1 MRDSVG
7 VNPRSNGNISLQPL
21 TLVGQK
27 LSEQYLDVAALFAL
41 LELVGASIVANVELG
56 LLGHN
61 TGESEDSEEF
71 H

>member
-1 MRDSVG
+1 M
-7 VNPRSNGNISLQPL
+7 
-21 TLVGQK
+21 GQK
-27 LSEQYLDVAALFAL
+27 LLKQYLNVAALFAL

-56 LLGHN
+56 LLGHD

>member
-1 MRDSVG
+1 MF
-7 VNPRSNGNISLQPL
+7 L

-56 LLGHN
+56 LLGHD